1 MMKLYETLVYN
12 NHAIIDGLVFDYEA
26 LIDVF
31 DNGQVFVW
39 VGDVSFFG
47 HPLPSAMV
55 SPWTEDKLKDH
66 ALEIYNQDL
75 KGIQSK

>member
-1 MMKLYETLVYN
+1 MMKLYETLVFT
-12 NHAIIDGLVFDYEA
+12 NHAEIDGLVFDYEA

-31 DNGQVFVW
+31 DNGEVFVW

-47 HPLPSAMV
+47 HPMPSAMV

-66 ALEIYNQDL
+66 ALEVYKQGLN
-75 KGIQSK
+75 K